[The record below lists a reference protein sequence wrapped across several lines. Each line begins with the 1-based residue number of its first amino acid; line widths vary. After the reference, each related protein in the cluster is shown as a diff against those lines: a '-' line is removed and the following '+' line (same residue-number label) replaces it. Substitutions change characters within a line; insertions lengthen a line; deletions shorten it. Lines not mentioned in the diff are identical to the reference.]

1 VHRASNRVEREKR
14 DRVVLGW
21 SILISVLF
29 HAAVFLLSGRV
40 TVDARPGSTVFK
52 DRVLGWRS
60 GGAMEAVQV
69 AAPSRIEVP
78 PPPKPR
84 IDPDTPILEVFEP
97 VAAWPAVAEV
107 VAPWPGSASGEASGA
122 GVGLQDGESGVGR
135 PVVTAPVPRSIVP
148 QWDPPDEVRGM
159 RVTVRVHVDA
169 AGQPTGDVE
178 LLPPTPNRRFNRQLA
193 DKVRRMDYHPARRD
207 GTPVAGW
214 AEITF
219 VF

>member
-1 VHRASNRVEREKR
+1 VERARR

-21 SILISVLF
+21 SILISVAL

-40 TVDARPGSTVFK
+40 MVDARSGAAVRK
-52 DRVLGWRS
+52 DQVPGWRA

-78 PPPKPR
+78 PPPKPT
-84 IDPDTPILEVFEP
+84 IEPDTPILDVIEP
-97 VAAWPAVAEV
+97 AAVWPAVAEAA
-107 VAPWPGSASGEASGA
+107 APWPGLGA
-122 GVGLQDGESGVGR
+122 GDASGVGDGSETGLSGGGG

-169 AGQPTGDVE
+169 AGYPTGDVE
-178 LLPPTPNRRFNRQLA
+178 LVPPTPNRRFNRQLA
-193 DKVRRMDYHPARRD
+193 DKVRRMAYHPARLD
-207 GTPVAGW
+207 GAPVAGW